1 MISVGF
7 SLVFV
12 LFVSFR
18 VFFAGLLG
26 FRDFL
31 ECFLS
36 TVYEYDLCMYLFFRC
51 FFNWFSLFSLDFRGF
66 LWDPVVL
73 WCVFRMSYV

>member
-36 TVYEYDLCMYLFFRC
+36 TVYEYDLCIFFSGAFLIGFRC
-51 FFNWFSLFSLDFRGF
+51 FRWIFVAFCGTR
-66 LWDPVVL
+66 
-73 WCVFRMSYV
+73 WCYGVSFV